1 VRHGRTTMNNI
12 DVGGV
17 EMNYNHTIAIAG
29 ASGFV
34 GQTLQRSLANVVVL
48 NRDDSVEILID
59 KLKDVDVV
67 INLAGAPI
75 VKHWNEAYKKV
86 LFSSRIVNTQ
96 KLVNA
101 IDKSDVSYF
110 ISTSA
115 IGIYP
120 NDESCDESCTEYAN
134 DFLAKLCIAW
144 ENEALKC
151 TKPTAVLRLGV
162 VLGKEGGALA
172 KMLLPFKLGVGGNI
186 GDGTMMTSWIAVDDL
201 MSIYHFLIN
210 QKEEGIF
217 NAVSPNPVD
226 NVSFT
231 KALGK
236 VLHRPTLLPLPIQ
249 VLNLLYGEASCI
261 LTDSKEVYPQRL
273 LDMKFDFKYST
284 IDDALNHILC

>member
-1 VRHGRTTMNNI
+1 MKQI
-12 DVGGV
+12 K
-17 EMNYNHTIAIAG
+17 TIAISG
-29 ASGFV
+29 ANGFV
-34 GQTLQRSLANVVVL
+34 GHALQKSLANVVVL
-48 NRDDSVEILID
+48 NRDDNVEILVD

-75 VKHWNEAYKKV
+75 VKRWNEAYKKV
-86 LFSSRIVNTQ
+86 LYSSRIENTQ

-120 NDESCDESCTEYAN
+120 NDVKCNESCTAYAD
-134 DFLAKLCIAW
+134 DFLAQLCIAW

-172 KMLLPFKLGVGGNI
+172 KMLLPFKLGLGGNI
-186 GDGTMMTSWIAVDDL
+186 GNGKMMTSWIAIDDL
-201 MSIYHFLIN
+201 MGIYHFLIN
-210 QKEEGIF
+210 QKEEGVF

-226 NVSFT
+226 NASFT

-249 VLNLLYGEASCI
+249 VLNLIYGEASCV

-273 LDMKFDFKYST
+273 SDMKFDFKYPT

>member
-1 VRHGRTTMNNI
+1 MKKTK
-12 DVGGV
+12 
-17 EMNYNHTIAIAG
+17 TIAIAG

-34 GQTLQRSLANVVVL
+34 GQALQKSLANVIVL
-48 NRDDSVEILID
+48 NRDDSVEILVE

-75 VKHWNEAYKKV
+75 VKRWNEAYKKV
-86 LFSSRIVNTQ
+86 LYSSRIESTQ
-96 KLVNA
+96 KIVSA

-120 NDESCDESCTEYAN
+120 NDKTCDESCTTYAD
-134 DFLAKLCIAW
+134 DFLAKLCEDW

-172 KMLLPFKLGVGGNI
+172 KMLLPFKLGLGGNI
-186 GDGTMMTSWIAVDDL
+186 GDGKMMTSWIAVDDL
-201 MSIYHFLIN
+201 MRIYLFLIE
-210 QKEEGIF
+210 QKEEGVF

-226 NVSFT
+226 NANFT

-236 VLHRPTLLPLPIQ
+236 VLHRPTFMPLPTQ
-249 VLNLLYGEASCI
+249 VLNFIYGEASCI
-261 LTDSKEVYPQRL
+261 LTDFKEVYPKYL
-273 LDMKFDFKYST
+273 IDKGFKFKYPVLESAFECL
-284 IDDALNHILC
+284 DSKE

>member
-1 VRHGRTTMNNI
+1 MQENI
-12 DVGGV
+12 S
-17 EMNYNHTIAIAG
+17 IAIAG
-29 ASGFV
+29 ANGFV
-34 GQTLQRSLANVVVL
+34 GQALQNTLENVVVL
-48 NRDDSVEILID
+48 NRNDSVEILVE

-75 VKHWNEAYKKV
+75 VKRWNESYKKV
-86 LFSSRIVNTQ
+86 LYSSRIENTQ
-96 KLVNA
+96 KLVSA

-120 NDESCDESCTEYAN
+120 NDVKCNESCTAYAD
-134 DFLAKLCIAW
+134 DFLAQLCIAW

-172 KMLLPFKLGVGGNI
+172 KMLLPFKLGLGGNI
-186 GDGTMMTSWIAVDDL
+186 GNGKMMTSWIAIDDL
-201 MSIYHFLIN
+201 MGIYHFLIN
-210 QKEEGIF
+210 QKEEGVF
-217 NAVSPNPVD
+217 NAVSPNPVE
-226 NVSFT
+226 NASFT

-236 VLHRPTLLPLPIQ
+236 VLHRTTLLPLPIQ
-249 VLNLLYGEASCI
+249 VLNLIYGEASCV

-273 LDMKFDFKYST
+273 SDMKFDFKYPT

>member
-1 VRHGRTTMNNI
+1 MKH
-12 DVGGV
+12 
-17 EMNYNHTIAIAG
+17 IAIAG
-29 ASGFV
+29 ANGFV
-34 GQTLQRSLANVVVL
+34 GQALQNTLQNVVVL
-48 NRDDSVEILID
+48 NRDDSVEILVN

-75 VKHWNEAYKKV
+75 VKRWNEAYKKV
-86 LFSSRIVNTQ
+86 LFSSRIESTQ
-96 KLVNA
+96 KLVSA

-120 NDESCDESCTEYAN
+120 NDVKCNESCTAYAD
-134 DFLAKLCIAW
+134 DFLAKLCEEW
-144 ENEALKC
+144 EKEALKC

-172 KMLLPFKLGVGGNI
+172 KMLLPFMLGLGGNI
-186 GDGTMMTSWIAVDDL
+186 GNGKMMTSWIAIDDL
-201 MSIYHFLIN
+201 MGIYHFLIN
-210 QKEEGIF
+210 QKEEGVF
-217 NAVSPNPVD
+217 NAVSPNSVD
-226 NVSFT
+226 NASFT

-249 VLNLLYGEASCI
+249 VLNLIYGEASCV

-273 LDMKFDFKYST
+273 SDMKFDFKYPT